1 MFPEIY
7 FRFFPRGFLLAPLV
21 AESAGAP
28 MVAVRKAGKLPGETA
43 SVSYSL
49 EYGEAAVEVQR
60 GPLRKILAGKEEGE
74 EVRVAVV
81 DALLATGGTME
92 AAVKLLKVRPTSQ
105 FPFTF
110 F

>member
-1 MFPEIY
+1 
-7 FRFFPRGFLLAPLV
+7 
-21 AESAGAP
+21 

-60 GPLRKILAGKEEGE
+60 GPLRKILAGKGEGE

-81 DALLATGGTME
+81 DDLLATGGTME
-92 AAVKLLKVRPTSQ
+92 AAVKLLKVRPTFQLSI
-105 FPFTF
+105 F